1 MIPDWALTTTYWLHM
16 LATVIW
22 IGGLVT
28 LSIFVLPPASQ
39 TLKPADY
46 AALLERIQKRLD
58 PAAWFS
64 LALLLATGMIQMSSS
79 DSYQGFLAI
88 ENRWAVAMLVKH
100 IVFLGMVLISAYM
113 TWWLLP
119 GLRRYAL
126 LQTKGRS
133 SKLLAS
139 ETEPLQKR
147 SIYLLRLNLVLGII
161 ILALTAVART
171 SGG

>member
-1 MIPDWALTTTYWLHM
+1 VIPDWALTTIYWLHM

-28 LSIFVLPPASQ
+28 LSIFVLPPASHA
-39 TLKPADY
+39 LKPADY
-46 AALLERIQKRLD
+46 AALLERTQKRLD

-79 DSYQGFLAI
+79 EYYQGFLVI
-88 ENRWAVAMLVKH
+88 GNRWAVALLIKH

-119 GLRRYAL
+119 ALRRNTLQQIQAAPDELQGSENETLHKREIAL
-126 LQTKGRS
+126 
-133 SKLLAS
+133 
-139 ETEPLQKR
+139 
-147 SIYLLRLNLVLGII
+147 IRLNLALGVI